1 MKILIRNGKHT
12 KWEPVDVAGYVIEAE
27 LQKLLAES
35 PSIITIDEVRE
46 GASPL
51 VVAVREFG
59 LPGSGNTD
67 ILAFN
72 SQGDIVVVECKLAA
86 NQEIKRRVIAQVLE
100 YGAYLWKMSY
110 DELNKRI
117 FSRTQKNLAEL
128 VGEAAEDP
136 EWDEEAF
143 RSAVGTNLSRG
154 SFVLVIAV
162 DEMNEELNRTM
173 RYLNTCGNPE
183 FAFTVLEMRRYHRDT
198 TEILVPHLHGAVT
211 QAQIKKDQAK
221 RKRWTE
227 QEFFDKSEAEL
238 SPDVNTIIK
247 KLYDWSRLTAD
258 RVWFGNGLEKGS
270 FTFHFLL
277 GEKAF
282 SIFTVFTDG
291 TLQLNYGWLIRVL
304 DQNIVNEFHQSIL
317 QISSLAQIP
326 GDFNR
331 WPYLKIQDAFI
342 GHSDY
347 FEQFKQSVVEFG
359 KRIKS

>member
-117 FSRTQKNLAEL
+117 FSRTQ
-128 VGEAAEDP
+128 
-136 EWDEEAF
+136 
-143 RSAVGTNLSRG
+143 
-154 SFVLVIAV
+154 
-162 DEMNEELNRTM
+162 
-173 RYLNTCGNPE
+173 
-183 FAFTVLEMRRYHRDT
+183 
-198 TEILVPHLHGAVT
+198 
-211 QAQIKKDQAK
+211 
-221 RKRWTE
+221 
-227 QEFFDKSEAEL
+227 
-238 SPDVNTIIK
+238 
-247 KLYDWSRLTAD
+247 
-258 RVWFGNGLEKGS
+258 
-270 FTFHFLL
+270 
-277 GEKAF
+277 
-282 SIFTVFTDG
+282 
-291 TLQLNYGWLIRVL
+291 
-304 DQNIVNEFHQSIL
+304 
-317 QISSLAQIP
+317 
-326 GDFNR
+326 
-331 WPYLKIQDAFI
+331 
-342 GHSDY
+342 
-347 FEQFKQSVVEFG
+347 
-359 KRIKS
+359 